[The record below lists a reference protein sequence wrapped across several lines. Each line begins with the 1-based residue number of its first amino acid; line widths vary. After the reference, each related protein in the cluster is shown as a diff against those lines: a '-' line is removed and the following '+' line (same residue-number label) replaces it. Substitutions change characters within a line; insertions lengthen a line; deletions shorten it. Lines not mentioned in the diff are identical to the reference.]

1 MHVTCVVG
9 PYFWLENFS
18 ASLHY
23 FISLLCVTNF
33 NYFLIK
39 MKFNKS
45 INHIN
50 LLFLLHGLF
59 KYHEVFT
66 VS

>member
-23 FISLLCVTNF
+23 FTSLLCVTNF

-45 INHIN
+45 YQPHKFT
-50 LLFLLHGLF
+50 LFVTWTL
-59 KYHEVFT
+59 
-66 VS
+66 